1 VLRAETVPVAS
12 WAALPHMAQHAGLRL
27 SLVVQGRPPNP
38 DQTGRA
44 PRVTATKAARRDA
57 GPPQPTGTRRN
68 RRALVGPT
76 V

>member
-1 VLRAETVPVAS
+1 MLRAETVPVAS